1 MIYSY
6 LSSIDS
12 GSRYN
17 FTRLHGVTSQKKEIF
32 ILDLMF
38 YDIWLHLLLHISED
52 SKNSVKYC

>member
-1 MIYSY
+1 MMYSY
-6 LSSIDS
+6 LKSIDS

-38 YDIWLHLLLHISED
+38 YDIQLHLLLDISD
-52 SKNSVKYC
+52 YRMNFVKY